1 MASPSGFSS
10 VRRRSGRT
18 KCGYTSAYG
27 YWKLR
32 RNPTH
37 VESCAYGG
45 KSATFSTKTTAPPW
59 PSGGAV
65 TVLSGHVSFR
75 SAMALSTSGVMVMAS
90 GVVVVR
96 NRDELRTGVHRHIVF
111 IPDELGFLRP
121 DLDAEDEV
129 ELDRDVLTDRRLLNG
144 KPGRPRTCDVHRL
157 RVDCDG
163 DEMRR
168 RRGIRLLGRWHV
180 LSGHVILQ
188 LRYGRR
194 IAERQFPREYST

>member
-45 KSATFSTKTTAPPW
+45 EKGKVSTKTTPPPW
-59 PSGGAV
+59 PSGRAV
-65 TVLSGHVSFR
+65 TVLSGHVSFS
-75 SAMALSTSGVMVMAS
+75 SAMACSTSGVMVMAS

-121 DLDAEDEV
+121 DLAAEGEV
-129 ELDRDVLTDRRLLNG
+129 QRERD
-144 KPGRPRTCDVHRL
+144 
-157 RVDCDG
+157 
-163 DEMRR
+163 
-168 RRGIRLLGRWHV
+168 
-180 LSGHVILQ
+180 
-188 LRYGRR
+188 
-194 IAERQFPREYST
+194 